1 MDRPGNGDK
10 RVALVTGASY
20 GLGAAAAVAMAED
33 GCDVALT
40 ELPGGDLS
48 ATTKKIEAL
57 GRRALPLALDLR
69 SQDSI
74 EEVVGRT
81 VRELGRLDVLVN
93 NAAAV
98 LSRRAVEITRAELA
112 TIIDTNVT
120 GTFFLTQR
128 VGRHWIDSKLPG
140 AIVSVSSVHAIVGVA
155 MMSAYGISKGAVS
168 QMTRM
173 LAVEWGEYGIRV
185 NAVAPGRLVTES
197 PARAKSTN
205 DPAYIARMAAAVPLR
220 RLATVEEVA
229 NAICYLASPRA
240 NSVTGHVLVVDSG
253 LTVTQA

>member
-1 MDRPGNGDK
+1 
-10 RVALVTGASY
+10 
-20 GLGAAAAVAMAED
+20 
-33 GCDVALT
+33 
-40 ELPGGDLS
+40 
-48 ATTKKIEAL
+48 
-57 GRRALPLALDLR
+57 
-69 SQDSI
+69 
-74 EEVVGRT
+74 VVGRT
-81 VRELGRLDVLVN
+81 VQEFGQLDVLVN

-98 LSRRAVEITRAELA
+98 LGRPAVEITRAELA
-112 TIIDTNVT
+112 TVIDTNVT

-128 VGRHWIDSKLPG
+128 AGRHWIDNKLPG
-140 AIVSVSSVHAIVGVA
+140 SIVSVSSVHAVVGVA

-173 LAVEWGEYGIRV
+173 LAVEWGPHGIRV

-205 DPAYIARMAAAVPLR
+205 DPAYIAKMAAAVPLR

-229 NAICYLASPRA
+229 SAICYLASPRA
-240 NSVTGHVLVVDSG
+240 SGVTGHVLMVDSG